1 MFMDGKRRSTIYF
14 HPTCDTPRL
23 ERPAGRDG
31 PTEAKPSDPTII
43 VRRLPNQVNKPYHS
57 CHETKQCSA
66 AQTVIRV
73 QVVYYLAVTQHQL
86 VPVSLK
92 TVTTQIIS

>member
-43 VRRLPNQVNKPYHS
+43 VRRLPNQVNKPYHVMKRS
-57 CHETKQCSA
+57 NALQRKQ
-66 AQTVIRV
+66 
-73 QVVYYLAVTQHQL
+73 
-86 VPVSLK
+86 
-92 TVTTQIIS
+92 